1 MAKILNIDAIS
12 APNRILSLAGKDYPI
27 DDLTVENFIATTKEA
42 ERLKDEKNQG
52 VQMEAT
58 IDMIMRSIPTI
69 ERGTLTALSL
79 DKLLIIV
86 RFVQGEM
93 DEAPSV
99 KSTPEGDEKK

>member
-1 MAKILNIDAIS
+1 VAKVLNIDAIA
-12 APNRILSLAGKDYPI
+12 APNRILTLSGKEYPI

-58 IDMIMRSIPTI
+58 VSMIMRSIPSI
-69 ERGTLTALSL
+69 ERNTLTALSL

-86 RFVQGEM
+86 RFVQGEL
-93 DEAPSV
+93 DESPSV
-99 KSTPEGDEKK
+99 KVTPEGEEKK